1 MRMLA
6 VVDKIEFFKTLEIN
20 QSGKYR
26 GHLFKKN
33 I

>member
-6 VVDKIEFFKTLEIN
+6 VVDKTEFLKTLEIN
-20 QSGKYR
+20 RSGKYR